1 MPATTGNSRAPK
13 TSRRELTPA
22 QRAEII
28 GAHRLG
34 VTAPEI
40 AARLGYKQPTV
51 YYTLRMAEKRED
63 NKSRPRGGPRKTD
76 AEKDKLLA
84 EVAMAA
90 PTQPLRDLNRNVVP
104 EVSVRTVQRR
114 LKEKTIQKY
123 RARKKPRLTGRH
135 RSLRLQ
141 WALEHVDWE
150 HEQWGKI
157 VWSDEC
163 SIELGSGQARPYV
176 FRLQGNDYL
185 DTDFVERR
193 THGTRVMI
201 WAAFHGTT
209 KSEAVYLPGD
219 PNSARRG
226 VTAERILACLK
237 EHLPPLMEGE
247 GKIFMMDGA
256 SVHTAG
262 IVQDWLKEKGYT
274 VMEWPPYSPDLN
286 PIEHLWFP
294 TKEGI
299 YPLTET
305 IEELRGED
313 NKKRLMAAE
322 ACAAWDRIPAS
333 KLDRFVATMQAR
345 CRAVIKAGGGHTK
358 Y

>member
-1 MPATTGNSRAPK
+1 
-13 TSRRELTPA
+13 
-22 QRAEII
+22 
-28 GAHRLG
+28 
-34 VTAPEI
+34 
-40 AARLGYKQPTV
+40 
-51 YYTLRMAEKRED
+51 
-63 NKSRPRGGPRKTD
+63 
-76 AEKDKLLA
+76 
-84 EVAMAA
+84 
-90 PTQPLRDLNRNVVP
+90 
-104 EVSVRTVQRR
+104 
-114 LKEKTIQKY
+114 
-123 RARKKPRLTGRH
+123 
-135 RSLRLQ
+135 
-141 WALEHVDWE
+141 VDWE

-333 KLDRFVATMQAR
+333 KLDRLVATMQAR